1 MTLLSAVILRGTTAE
16 RPAVGLAGRLF
27 YDTTLTKWQRD
38 NGTVWQDC
46 DLLSPQD
53 LLHAEGHAFWGS
65 DPIDIQDILN
75 YGTRGQVPKS
85 DGLRSFFMG
94 TLVPSDI
101 DGLHP
106 QEHAADHGLYGP
118 DELLV
123 EDLANLGTRGQVP
136 RSDGQRGFYMGGVAK
151 SLLSGSF
158 TIDSTGI
165 KTVTTAHGLIDT
177 FAAKDVVLTVIE
189 DTNVD

>member
-1 MTLLSAVILRGTTAE
+1 MTILSAVILRGTTVE
-16 RPAVGLAGRLF
+16 RPTAGLAGRLF

-75 YGTRGQVPKS
+75 YGTV
-85 DGLRSFFMG
+85 
-94 TLVPSDI
+94 
-101 DGLHP
+101 
-106 QEHAADHGLYGP
+106 
-118 DELLV
+118 
-123 EDLANLGTRGQVP
+123 GQVP
-136 RSDGQRGFYMGGVAK
+136 RSDGKRGFFMGGVAK
-151 SLLSGSF
+151 SLLSATF
-158 TIDSTGI
+158 AIDSTGI

-189 DTNVD
+189 DTNVDDWAFNLLKVESVDTTNVVAKINVSTASGTGAATAKLGIVIHLGLS